1 MGKFSSDFCL
11 QLRDKY
17 NCCICNVQ
25 QQSAASESQQ
35 FTNKGDTI
43 VDKLKPSA
51 DGLADNKLCGRDC
64 NLMLGLFY
72 PARYGIKEYKDWDI
86 NRIGKNHREFL
97 ILLNR
102 DGEGSASL
110 QLYFNG
116 ASNYFRELPQKP
128 ELGIYNKIDQY
139 KRETI

>member
-1 MGKFSSDFCL
+1 
-11 QLRDKY
+11 
-17 NCCICNVQ
+17 
-25 QQSAASESQQ
+25 
-35 FTNKGDTI
+35 
-43 VDKLKPSA
+43 
-51 DGLADNKLCGRDC
+51 
-64 NLMLGLFY
+64 MLGLFY